1 VILHEFHQLTVGPL
15 CAKALATAKA
25 TYPAGEEP
33 KLETL
38 AQVFPK

>member
-1 VILHEFHQLTVGPL
+1 VTDAVG
-15 CAKALATAKA
+15 LAGYKA
-25 TYPAGEEP
+25 TYPAGDEP